1 MIKKS
6 CMLYS
11 EEDEKQALNQ
21 RLVPKKV
28 QGRKKINQETWLK
41 PYIDMSSKLKAEAK
55 SYFEKE
61 FLAIQFL
68 EKQCKTLESS
78 ELLDL

>member
-6 CMLYS
+6 MLYS
-11 EEDEKQALNQ
+11 EEHEKQALNQ
-21 RLVPKKV
+21 RLVQKKV
-28 QGRKKINQETWLK
+28 HRRKKINQETRLK
-41 PYIDMSSKLKAEAK
+41 PYIDMSNKLKAEAK

-61 FLAIQFL
+61 FLAIHFL
-68 EKQCKTLESS
+68 EKQWRTLESS

>member
-1 MIKKS
+1 
-6 CMLYS
+6 MLYS

-28 QGRKKINQETWLK
+28 HGRKKINQETWLK
-41 PYIDMSSKLKAEAK
+41 PYIDRSKKLKAEAK

-61 FLAIQFL
+61 FLAIHFL
-68 EKQCKTLESS
+68 EKQCKTFESS